1 MEGAV
6 RGDLCTFMIISR
18 RILRRIKVSDN
29 RYRENKTHSSVTFPF
44 ENRDIYEIVWKN
56 MVEADRT

>member
-18 RILRRIKVSDN
+18 RILRRIKVSDKSH
-29 RYRENKTHSSVTFPF
+29 RENETHSSVNFPF
-44 ENRDIYEIVWKN
+44 ENRDIYEI
-56 MVEADRT
+56 M